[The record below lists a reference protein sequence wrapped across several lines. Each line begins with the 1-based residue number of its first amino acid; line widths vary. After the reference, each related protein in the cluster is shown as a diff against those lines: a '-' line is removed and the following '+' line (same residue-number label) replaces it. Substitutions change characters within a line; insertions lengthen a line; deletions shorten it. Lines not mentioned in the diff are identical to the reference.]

1 LPISTPLSLCYRLG
15 MPVPRSESTATP
27 HGQRT
32 LAALS
37 AAQLTASKRPFLQYL
52 TSLIQTAR
60 WQLFAAVLI
69 MTFTSLTEG
78 LGVALLFPILQVA
91 GFNLANQGHVGHY
104 TGEVRDL
111 LVLSG
116 LRPSLWLA
124 TLLLI
129 FMLLMAL
136 RSLFSR
142 IQSVLTFRTAL
153 GYELALSRRLYQAI
167 INADWLF
174 LVRRRSSD
182 FTHALT
188 AELAR
193 VATCT
198 YLLIGALANGI
209 LALVYIAIALKL
221 SAGMTLLVLATG
233 AVLLLLSRR
242 WMRDVHRGG
251 SAVSESVSEVYS
263 AATEHLQN
271 LKAMKFYDAQTS
283 DLEMFSSLQSSAL
296 QQSLQNTRSQAAAA
310 FWFEAGSLLVLGAI
324 IFASLQILNVA
335 PASILLLLA
344 VFTRLFPRLA
354 AGQSQLQAFLTELPA
369 FENLMTIYQECVAN
383 AEVPSGPGPPP
394 DLSPAHEI
402 RLDHVGFRYE
412 PDRPLVLD
420 DLSLAI
426 AAGRVTAIVGSSG
439 AGKSTVA
446 DLINGLL
453 APLTGQVLVDGVE
466 LTPQTA
472 RAWRRHVGYV
482 AQDTVLFHDTV
493 RNNLRWANPDASEK
507 EMRESLGL
515 AAAEFVFEL
524 PQGLDTTVGDRGM
537 LLSHGQRQRIAL
549 ARALLRK
556 PGLLI
561 LDEAT
566 SSLDFDNEKRILDAI
581 ERLQGRATVL
591 LIAHRISAIQ
601 RAEIIYV
608 IENGRVA
615 ESGDWQSLSNQPSH
629 RVGSLFR
636 LQDAMA

>member
-1 LPISTPLSLCYRLG
+1 
-15 MPVPRSESTATP
+15 MPVPRNESAP

-32 LAALS
+32 FAAS
-37 AAQLTASKRPFLQYL
+37 SKHPFLQYIA
-52 TSLIQTAR
+52 SLIQTAR
-60 WQLFAAVLI
+60 WQLVAAVII
-69 MTFTSLTEG
+69 MTVASLTEG

-111 LVLSG
+111 LVRSG

-124 TLLLI
+124 SLLLI

-136 RSLFSR
+136 RSLFGR
-142 IQSVLTFRTAL
+142 MQSVLTLRTAL
-153 GYELALSRRLYQAI
+153 TYELSLGRRLYQAI
-167 INADWLF
+167 IHADWLF

-188 AELAR
+188 GELTR
-193 VATCT
+193 VSACT
-198 YLLIGALANGI
+198 FLLIGALANGI

-221 SAGMTLLVLATG
+221 SAGMTSLVLATG

-242 WMRDVHRGG
+242 WMRAVHRSGT
-251 SAVSESVSEVYS
+251 AVSESVSEVYS

-271 LKAMKFYDAQTS
+271 LKAMKFYDAQSS
-283 DLEMFSSLQSSAL
+283 DLAMFSSLQSSAL
-296 QQSLQNTRSQAAAA
+296 QQTLESTRGQAAAA
-310 FWFEAGSLLVLGAI
+310 FWFEAGSLIVLGII
-324 IFASLQILNVA
+324 IFASLQILRVA

-344 VFTRLFPRLA
+344 VFTRLFPSLA
-354 AGQSQLQAFLTELPA
+354 ATQGQLQAFFGELPA
-369 FENLMTIYQECVAN
+369 FENLMTIYRECAAN
-383 AEVPSGPGPPP
+383 AEVPGANGAGPA
-394 DLSPAHEI
+394 LAHEI
-402 RLDHVGFRYE
+402 RLERVGFRYDA
-412 PDRPLVLD
+412 DRPLVLK
-420 DLSLAI
+420 DLSLTI
-426 AAGRVTAIVGSSG
+426 AAGKVTAIVGSSG

-446 DLINGLL
+446 DLVNGLL
-453 APLTGQVLVDGVE
+453 SPGTGRVLIDGAE
-466 LTPQTA
+466 LTPPAA

-493 RNNLRWANPDASEK
+493 RANLRWANPDASEQ
-507 EMRESLGL
+507 EMKESLSL

-549 ARALLRK
+549 ARALLRR

-581 ERLQGRATVL
+581 AQLKGRATVL
-591 LIAHRISAIQ
+591 LIAHRVSAIQ
-601 RAEIIYV
+601 RADMIFL
-608 IENGRVA
+608 IENGSVA
-615 ESGDWQSLSNQPSH
+615 ESGDWQTLSNQPSQ

-636 LQDAMA
+636 LQDVLA

>member
-1 LPISTPLSLCYRLG
+1 
-15 MPVPRSESTATP
+15 MPESPTESTATP

-32 LAALS
+32 LAAL
-37 AAQLTASKRPFLQYL
+37 ASGASSKSNFLQYIS
-52 TSLIQTAR
+52 SLLRISR
-60 WQLFAAVLI
+60 WQLIAAVVI
-69 MTFTSLTEG
+69 MTVTSLTEG

-111 LVLSG
+111 LVRSG

-124 TLLLI
+124 SLLLI

-142 IQSVLTFRTAL
+142 IQSVLTLRTAL
-153 GYELALSRRLYQAI
+153 NYELSLGRRLYQAI

-174 LVRRRSSD
+174 LARRRSSD

-188 AELAR
+188 GELTR
-193 VATCT
+193 VSTCT
-198 YLLIGALANGI
+198 FLLIGTLANAI
-209 LALVYIAIALKL
+209 LALVYIAVALKL
-221 SAGMTLLVLATG
+221 SAGMTSLVLATG
-233 AVLLLLSRR
+233 AILLLLSRR
-242 WMRDVHRGG
+242 WMRAIHRSGT
-251 SAVSESVSEVYS
+251 AVSESVSEVYS

-283 DLEMFSSLQSSAL
+283 DLAMFSSLQSSAL
-296 QQSLQNTRSQAAAA
+296 QQTLESTRSQAAAA
-310 FWFEAGSLLVLGAI
+310 FWFEAGSLIVLGAI
-324 IFASLQILNVA
+324 IFASLQVLNVA

-354 AGQSQLQAFLTELPA
+354 ATQGQLQAFLGELPA
-369 FENLMTIYQECVAN
+369 FENLMTMYRECVAN
-383 AEVPSGPGPPP
+383 AEVPGAASSGPA
-394 DLSPAHEI
+394 LAHEI
-402 RLDHVGFRYE
+402 RLERVGFRYDA
-412 PDRPLVLD
+412 DRPLVLR
-420 DLSLAI
+420 DLSLTI
-426 AAGRVTAIVGSSG
+426 AAGKVTAIVGSSG

-446 DLINGLL
+446 DLVNGLL
-453 APLTGQVLVDGVE
+453 SPGAGRVLIDGAE
-466 LTPQTA
+466 LTPQAA
-472 RAWRRHVGYV
+472 RAWRRHV

-493 RNNLRWANPDASEK
+493 RANLRWANPDASEQ
-507 EMRESLGL
+507 EMKESLSL

-591 LIAHRISAIQ
+591 LIAHRVSAIQ

-615 ESGDWQSLSNQPSH
+615 ESGDWQSLSNKPSN

-636 LQDAMA
+636 LQDALA

>member
-1 LPISTPLSLCYRLG
+1 

-52 TSLIQTAR
+52 TSLIQIAR

-111 LVLSG
+111 LVRSG

-296 QQSLQNTRSQAAAA
+296 QRSLENTRSQAAAA

-383 AEVPSGPGPPP
+383 AEVPSAAEPGPAP

-402 RLDHVGFRYE
+402 RLEHVAFRYE
-412 PDRPLVLD
+412 PDRPMVLD

-453 APLTGQVLVDGVE
+453 APVTGQVLVDGVE

-636 LQDAMA
+636 LQDALA

>member
-1 LPISTPLSLCYRLG
+1 MS
-15 MPVPRSESTATP
+15 VPRGESAP
-27 HGQRT
+27 LGQRT
-32 LAALS
+32 LAAS
-37 AAQLTASKRPFLQYL
+37 SKRPFLQYIA
-52 TSLIQTAR
+52 SLIEISR
-60 WQLFAAVLI
+60 WQLVAAVII
-69 MTFTSLTEG
+69 MTVTSLTEG

-104 TGEVRDL
+104 TGEVRNL
-111 LVLSG
+111 LVRSG

-124 TLLLI
+124 SLLLI

-142 IQSVLTFRTAL
+142 MQSVLTLRTAL
-153 GYELALSRRLYQAI
+153 TYELSLGRRLYQAI

-188 AELAR
+188 GELSR
-193 VATCT
+193 VSACT
-198 YLLIGALANGI
+198 YLLIGTLGNAI

-221 SAGMTLLVLATG
+221 SAGMTSLVLATG
-233 AVLLLLSRR
+233 VALLLLSRR
-242 WMRDVHRGG
+242 WMRAVHRSGT
-251 SAVSESVSEVYS
+251 AVSESVSEVYS

-283 DLEMFSSLQSSAL
+283 DLAMFSSLQSSAL
-296 QQSLQNTRSQAAAA
+296 QQTLESTRSQAAAA
-310 FWFEAGSLLVLGAI
+310 FWFEAGSLIVLGTI
-324 IFASLQILNVA
+324 IVASLQILNVA

-354 AGQSQLQAFLTELPA
+354 ATQGQLQAFLSELPA
-369 FENLMTIYQECVAN
+369 FENVMTMYHDCVAN
-383 AEVPSGPGPPP
+383 AEVSGATSSGAA
-394 DLSPAHEI
+394 LAHEI
-402 RLDHVGFRYE
+402 RLERVAFRYDA
-412 PDRPLVLD
+412 DRPLVLK
-420 DLSLAI
+420 DLSLTI
-426 AAGRVTAIVGSSG
+426 AAGKVTAIVGSSG
-439 AGKSTVA
+439 TGKSTVA
-446 DLINGLL
+446 DLVNGLL
-453 APLTGQVLVDGVE
+453 SPGTGRVLIDGAE
-466 LTPQTA
+466 LTPQAA

-493 RNNLRWANPDASEK
+493 RANLRWANPEASER
-507 EMRESLGL
+507 EMKESLSL

-549 ARALLRK
+549 ARALLRR

-581 ERLQGRATVL
+581 EQLKGRATVL
-591 LIAHRISAIQ
+591 LIAHRVSAIQ
-601 RAEIIYV
+601 RADMIYL
-608 IENGRVA
+608 IENGLVA
-615 ESGDWQSLSNQPSH
+615 ESGDWQSLSSRPSQ

-636 LQDAMA
+636 LQDALA

>member
-1 LPISTPLSLCYRLG
+1 
-15 MPVPRSESTATP
+15 MPVPRSDS
-27 HGQRT
+27 T
-32 LAALS
+32 LAA
-37 AAQLTASKRPFLQYL
+37 RPLLQYIS
-52 TSLIQTAR
+52 SLIQIAR
-60 WQLFAAVLI
+60 WQLFAAVVI

-104 TGEVRDL
+104 TGEVRAL
-111 LVLSG
+111 LVYSG

-124 TLLLI
+124 FLLSI

-136 RSLFSR
+136 RSLFNR
-142 IQSVLTFRTAL
+142 VQSVLTFRTVL
-153 GYELALSRRLYQAI
+153 TFELALSRRLYQAI

-188 AELAR
+188 AELTR

-198 YLLIGALANGI
+198 YLLIGTVSSAI
-209 LALVYIAIALKL
+209 LSLVYIAIALKL
-221 SAGMTLLVLATG
+221 SAGMTSLVLATG
-233 AVLLLLSRR
+233 AILLLLSRR
-242 WMRDVHRGG
+242 WMRSVHQSGT
-251 SAVSESVSEVYS
+251 AVSESMSEVYS

-283 DLEMFSSLQSSAL
+283 DLAMFSSLQSSAL
-296 QQSLQNTRSQAAAA
+296 QQSFDNTRDQAAAA
-310 FWFEAGSLLVLGAI
+310 FWFEAGSLLLLGAI

-344 VFTRLFPRLA
+344 VFTRLFPRLE
-354 AGQSQLQAFLTELPA
+354 AGQSQLQAFLSEVPA
-369 FENLMTIYQECVAN
+369 FENLMRIQAECVAN
-383 AEVPSGPGPPP
+383 AEIPAAASPGPA
-394 DLSPAHEI
+394 LAHEI
-402 RLDHVGFRYE
+402 RLERVSFRYE
-412 PDRPLVLD
+412 IERPLVLD
-420 DLSLAI
+420 DLSLTI
-426 AAGRVTAIVGSSG
+426 AAGKVTAIVGSSG
-439 AGKSTVA
+439 AGKSTVV
-446 DLINGLL
+446 DLVNGLL
-453 APLTGQVLVDGVE
+453 SPLTGRVLVDGVE
-466 LTPQTA
+466 LTPQA
-472 RAWRRHVGYV
+472 AKSWRRHVGYV

-493 RNNLRWANPDASEK
+493 RANLRWANPDATEQ
-507 EMRESLGL
+507 EMHESLGL
-515 AAAEFVFEL
+515 AAADFVFAL
-524 PQGLDTTVGDRGM
+524 PKGLDTTVGDRGM

-566 SSLDFDNEKRILDAI
+566 SSLDFDNENRILEAI
-581 ERLQGRATVL
+581 EQLLSRTTVL

-601 RAEIIYV
+601 RAAMIYV

-615 ESGDWQSLSNQPSH
+615 EYGDWQSLISRPSH

-636 LQDAMA
+636 LQDALA

>member
-1 LPISTPLSLCYRLG
+1 
-15 MPVPRSESTATP
+15 MPDPSSDPTASPPR
-27 HGQRT
+27 QRT
-32 LAALS
+32 RAAS
-37 AAQLTASKRPFLQYL
+37 QRPFLQYIS
-52 TSLIQTAR
+52 SLMQIVR
-60 WQLFAAVLI
+60 WQLLASVLI

-104 TGEVRDL
+104 TGEVREI
-111 LVLSG
+111 LVRSG

-124 TLLLI
+124 TLLML
-129 FMLLMAL
+129 FLLLMAL

-142 IQSVLTFRTAL
+142 VQSVLTFRTAL
-153 GYELALSRRLYQAI
+153 TYELSLSRRLYQAI

-188 AELAR
+188 AELSR
-193 VATCT
+193 VTTCT
-198 YLLIGALANGI
+198 FLLIGTLANTI
-209 LALVYIAIALKL
+209 LALVYIALALKL
-221 SAGMTLLVLATG
+221 SAGMTSLVLATG
-233 AVLLLLSRR
+233 ALLLLLSRR
-242 WMRDVHRGG
+242 WMRAVHQSGT
-251 SAVSESVSEVYS
+251 AVSESVSEVYS

-283 DLEMFSSLQSSAL
+283 DLAMFSSLQSSAL
-296 QQSLQNTRSQAAAA
+296 QQSFSNTRSQAAAA
-310 FWFEAGSLLVLGAI
+310 FWFEAGSLVVLGGI

-344 VFTRLFPRLA
+344 VFTRLFPRLTA
-354 AGQSQLQAFLTELPA
+354 AQSQLQAFLGELPA
-369 FENLMTIYQECVAN
+369 FENVTTMYHECLAN
-383 AEVPSGPGPPP
+383 AEVPGLGAAGPA
-394 DLSPAHEI
+394 LAHEI
-402 RLDHVGFRYE
+402 RLEQVSFRYDAE
-412 PDRPLVLD
+412 RPLVLD
-420 DLSLAI
+420 DLSLTI
-426 AAGRVTAIVGSSG
+426 ATGRVTAIVGSSG

-446 DLINGLL
+446 DLVNGLL
-453 APLTGQVLVDGVE
+453 SPLTGRVLVDGVA

-493 RNNLRWANPDASEK
+493 RANLHWANPGASEH
-507 EMRESLGL
+507 EMRESLSL
-515 AAAEFVFEL
+515 AAAEFVYEL

-581 ERLQGRATVL
+581 ERLQGRTTVL
-591 LIAHRISAIQ
+591 MIAHRVSAIQ
-601 RAEIIYV
+601 LAEMIFV
-608 IENGRVA
+608 IEDGRVA
-615 ESGDWQSLSNQPSH
+615 ESGDWQSLSTRPSR

-636 LQDAMA
+636 LQDALA

>member
-1 LPISTPLSLCYRLG
+1 

-37 AAQLTASKRPFLQYL
+37 AAQLAASKRPFLQYL
-52 TSLIQTAR
+52 TSLIQIAR

-198 YLLIGALANGI
+198 YLLIGALANSI

-296 QQSLQNTRSQAAAA
+296 QQSLENTRSQAAAA

-383 AEVPSGPGPPP
+383 AEVPSAAGPGPQP
-394 DLSPAHEI
+394 DLRPAHEI
-402 RLDHVGFRYE
+402 RLEHVGFRYE

-453 APLTGQVLVDGVE
+453 APVTGQVLVDGVE

-472 RAWRRHVGYV
+472 RAWRRQVGYV

-615 ESGDWQSLSNQPSH
+615 ESGDWQSLSNKPSH

-636 LQDAMA
+636 LQDALA

>member
-1 LPISTPLSLCYRLG
+1 
-15 MPVPRSESTATP
+15 MPFPRSDSPAIP
-27 HGQRT
+27 HGQKT
-32 LAALS
+32 FAALS
-37 AAQLTASKRPFLQYL
+37 GSRLAASKRPFLQYL
-52 TSLIQTAR
+52 SSLSQIAR
-60 WQLFAAVLI
+60 WQLIAAVVI

-111 LVLSG
+111 LLRSG
-116 LRPSLWLA
+116 LRPTLWLA

-142 IQSVLTFRTAL
+142 MQSVLTFRTVL
-153 GYELALSRRLYQAI
+153 TYELALSRRLYQAI

-188 AELAR
+188 AELTR

-198 YLLIGALANGI
+198 YLLIGTLANTI

-221 SAGMTLLVLATG
+221 SAGMTSLVLATG
-233 AVLLLLSRR
+233 AALLLFSRR
-242 WMRDVHRGG
+242 WMRAVHASGT
-251 SAVSESVSEVYS
+251 AVSESVSEVYS

-296 QQSLQNTRSQAAAA
+296 QQSLHNTRGQAAAA
-310 FWFEAGSLLVLGAI
+310 FWFEAGSLTVLGAI

-335 PASILLLLA
+335 PASMLLLLA

-354 AGQSQLQAFLTELPA
+354 AGQSQLQAFLSELPA
-369 FENLMTIYQECVAN
+369 YENLMTIYRECVAN
-383 AEVPSGPGPPP
+383 AEVSGAIGPGPT
-394 DLSPAHEI
+394 LAREI
-402 RLDHVGFRYE
+402 LLDRVGFRYDTE
-412 PDRPLVLD
+412 RPLVLEN
-420 DLSLAI
+420 LSLTI
-426 AAGRVTAIVGSSG
+426 PAGKVTAIVGSSG

-446 DLINGLL
+446 DLVNGLL
-453 APLTGQVLVDGVE
+453 SPITGRVLVDGVE

-493 RNNLRWANPDASEK
+493 RTNLRWANPDASEQ

-581 ERLQGRATVL
+581 ERLKGRATVL
-591 LIAHRISAIQ
+591 LIAHRVSAIQ
-601 RAEIIYV
+601 RAEMIYV
-608 IENGRVA
+608 IEHGCVA
-615 ESGDWQSLSNQPSH
+615 ESGDWQSLSSRPSH

-636 LQDAMA
+636 LQDALA

>member
-1 LPISTPLSLCYRLG
+1 
-15 MPVPRSESTATP
+15 MPVPRSEST
-27 HGQRT
+27 
-32 LAALS
+32 LAA
-37 AAQLTASKRPFLQYL
+37 RPLLQYIS
-52 TSLIQTAR
+52 SLIQIAR
-60 WQLFAAVLI
+60 WQLFAAVVI

-104 TGEVRDL
+104 TGEVRAL
-111 LVLSG
+111 LVYSG

-124 TLLLI
+124 FLLSI

-136 RSLFSR
+136 RSLFNR
-142 IQSVLTFRTAL
+142 VQSVLTFRTVL
-153 GYELALSRRLYQAI
+153 TFELALSRRLYQAI
-167 INADWLF
+167 INSDWLF

-188 AELAR
+188 AELTR

-198 YLLIGALANGI
+198 YLLIGTVSSAI
-209 LALVYIAIALKL
+209 LSLVYIAIALKL
-221 SAGMTLLVLATG
+221 SAGMTSLVLATG
-233 AVLLLLSRR
+233 AALLLVSRR
-242 WMRDVHRGG
+242 WMRSVHQSGT
-251 SAVSESVSEVYS
+251 AVSESMSEVYS

-283 DLEMFSSLQSSAL
+283 DLEMFSSLQTSAL
-296 QQSLQNTRSQAAAA
+296 QQSFDNTRDQAAAA
-310 FWFEAGSLLVLGAI
+310 FWFEAGSLLLLGGI

-344 VFTRLFPRLA
+344 VFTRLFPRLE
-354 AGQSQLQAFLTELPA
+354 AGQSQLQAFLSEVPA
-369 FENLMTIYQECVAN
+369 FENLMRIQSECVAN
-383 AEVPSGPGPPP
+383 AEIPATAGPGPAM
-394 DLSPAHEI
+394 AHEI
-402 RLDHVGFRYE
+402 QLERVSFRYE
-412 PDRPLVLD
+412 TDRPLVLD
-420 DLSLAI
+420 DLSLSI
-426 AAGRVTAIVGSSG
+426 AAGKVTAIVGSSG

-446 DLINGLL
+446 DLVDGLL
-453 APLTGQVLVDGVE
+453 SPLTGRVLVDGVE
-466 LTPQTA
+466 LTPQAA
-472 RAWRRHVGYV
+472 RSWRRHVGYV

-493 RNNLRWANPDASEK
+493 RANLRWANPDATEQ
-507 EMRESLGL
+507 EMQESLSL
-515 AAAEFVFEL
+515 AAADFVFAL

-566 SSLDFDNEKRILDAI
+566 SSLDFDNENRILEAI
-581 ERLQGRATVL
+581 EQLHSRTTVL

-601 RAEIIYV
+601 RAAMIYV

-615 ESGDWQSLSNQPSH
+615 ESGDWQSLISHPSH

-636 LQDAMA
+636 LQDALA

>member
-1 LPISTPLSLCYRLG
+1 
-15 MPVPRSESTATP
+15 MPFPRSDSPATP

-32 LAALS
+32 FVALS
-37 AAQLTASKRPFLQYL
+37 AGRLAASKRPFLQYL
-52 TSLIQTAR
+52 SSLIQIAR
-60 WQLFAAVLI
+60 WQLIAAVVI

-111 LVLSG
+111 LLRSG
-116 LRPSLWLA
+116 LRPTLWLA

-142 IQSVLTFRTAL
+142 MQSVLTFRTVL
-153 GYELALSRRLYQAI
+153 TYELALSRRLYQAI

-188 AELAR
+188 AELTR

-198 YLLIGALANGI
+198 YLLIGTLANTI

-221 SAGMTLLVLATG
+221 SAGMTSLVLATG
-233 AVLLLLSRR
+233 AVLLLVSRR
-242 WMRDVHRGG
+242 WMRAVHESGT
-251 SAVSESVSEVYS
+251 AVSESVSEVYS

-296 QQSLQNTRSQAAAA
+296 QQSLNNTRGQAAAA
-310 FWFEAGSLLVLGAI
+310 FWFEAGSLIVLGAI

-335 PASILLLLA
+335 PASMLLLLA

-354 AGQSQLQAFLTELPA
+354 AGQSQLQAFLSELPA
-369 FENLMTIYQECVAN
+369 FENLMTIYGECVAN
-383 AEVPSGPGPPP
+383 AEVPGAIGPGPT
-394 DLSPAHEI
+394 LAHEI
-402 RLDHVGFRYE
+402 RLDRVGFRYDTE
-412 PDRPLVLD
+412 RPLVLEN
-420 DLSLAI
+420 LSLTI
-426 AAGRVTAIVGSSG
+426 AAGKVTAIVGSSG

-446 DLINGLL
+446 DLVNGLL
-453 APLTGQVLVDGVE
+453 SPITGRVLVDGVE

-493 RNNLRWANPDASEK
+493 RTNLRWANPDASEQ

-581 ERLQGRATVL
+581 ERLKGRATVL
-591 LIAHRISAIQ
+591 LIAHRVSAIQ
-601 RAEIIYV
+601 RAEMIYV
-608 IENGRVA
+608 IEDGRVA
-615 ESGDWQSLSNQPSH
+615 ESGDWQSLSSRPSH

-636 LQDAMA
+636 LQDALA

>member
-1 LPISTPLSLCYRLG
+1 

-52 TSLIQTAR
+52 TSLIQIAR

-263 AATEHLQN
+263 AASEHLQN

-296 QQSLQNTRSQAAAA
+296 QRSLENTRSQAAAA

-383 AEVPSGPGPPP
+383 AEVPSAAEPGPAP

-402 RLDHVGFRYE
+402 RLEHVAFRYE
-412 PDRPLVLD
+412 PDRPMVLD

-453 APLTGQVLVDGVE
+453 APVTGQVLVDGVE

-636 LQDAMA
+636 LQDALA

>member
-1 LPISTPLSLCYRLG
+1 
-15 MPVPRSESTATP
+15 MPVPRSESAP
-27 HGQRT
+27 DAAVSLGR
-32 LAALS
+32 LAS
-37 AAQLTASKRPFLQYL
+37 SKRPFLQYIS
-52 TSLIQTAR
+52 SLIQISR
-60 WQLFAAVLI
+60 WQLIAAVVI
-69 MTFTSLTEG
+69 MTVTSLTEG

-111 LVLSG
+111 LVRSG

-124 TLLLI
+124 SLLLI

-142 IQSVLTFRTAL
+142 MQSVLTLRTAL
-153 GYELALSRRLYQAI
+153 NYELSLGRRLYQAI

-188 AELAR
+188 GELTR
-193 VATCT
+193 VSTCT
-198 YLLIGALANGI
+198 YLLIGTLGNAI

-221 SAGMTLLVLATG
+221 SAGMTSLVLATG
-233 AVLLLLSRR
+233 AILLLLSRS
-242 WMRDVHRGG
+242 WMRAVHQSGT
-251 SAVSESVSEVYS
+251 AVSESVSEVYS

-283 DLEMFSSLQSSAL
+283 DLAMFSSLQSSAL
-296 QQSLQNTRSQAAAA
+296 QQTLQSTRSQAAAA
-310 FWFEAGSLLVLGAI
+310 FWFEAGSLIVLGAI

-354 AGQSQLQAFLTELPA
+354 ATQGQLQAFLSELPA
-369 FENLMTIYQECVAN
+369 FENLMSIYRECVAN
-383 AEVPSGPGPPP
+383 AEVPGATGSGPA
-394 DLSPAHEI
+394 LAHEI
-402 RLDHVGFRYE
+402 RLERVAFRYDA
-412 PDRPLVLD
+412 DRPVVLK
-420 DLSLAI
+420 DLSLTI

-446 DLINGLL
+446 DLVNGLL
-453 APLTGQVLVDGVE
+453 SPGTGRVLIDGAE
-466 LTPQTA
+466 LTPQAA

-493 RNNLRWANPDASEK
+493 RANLRWANPNASEQ
-507 EMRESLGL
+507 EMKESLSL

-581 ERLQGRATVL
+581 EQLKGRATVL
-591 LIAHRISAIQ
+591 LIAHRVSAIQ
-601 RAEIIYV
+601 RADMIYL
-608 IENGRVA
+608 IENGSVA
-615 ESGDWQSLSNQPSH
+615 ESGDWQTLSSRPSQ

-636 LQDAMA
+636 LQDALA

>member
-1 LPISTPLSLCYRLG
+1 MRI
-15 MPVPRSESTATP
+15 
-27 HGQRT
+27 
-32 LAALS
+32 
-37 AAQLTASKRPFLQYL
+37 
-52 TSLIQTAR
+52 AR
-60 WQLFAAVLI
+60 WQMFASVII

-104 TGEVRDL
+104 TGEVRAL
-111 LVLSG
+111 LVRSALP
-116 LRPSLWLA
+116 PSLWLA

-142 IQSVLTFRTAL
+142 VQSVLTFRTAL
-153 GYELALSRRLYQAI
+153 TYELALGNRLYQAI

-188 AELAR
+188 AELTR

-198 YLLIGALANGI
+198 YLLIGTLANAI
-209 LALVYIAIALKL
+209 LALVYIALALKL
-221 SAGMTLLVLATG
+221 SAGMTGLVLATG
-233 AVLLLLSRR
+233 AALLLLSRR
-242 WMRDVHRGG
+242 WMRAVHESGT
-251 SAVSESVSEVYS
+251 AVSESVSEVYS

-271 LKAMKFYDAQTS
+271 LKAMKFCDAQSS
-283 DLEMFSSLQSSAL
+283 DLAMFSSLQSSAL
-296 QQSLQNTRSQAAAA
+296 QQSLNNTRSQAAAA
-310 FWFEAGSLLVLGAI
+310 FWFEAGSLMVLGAI
-324 IFASLQILNVA
+324 VFASLQVLNVA
-335 PASILLLLA
+335 PASVLLLLA
-344 VFTRLFPRLA
+344 VFTRLIPRLA
-354 AGQSQLQAFLTELPA
+354 AGQNQLQAFLSELPA
-369 FENLMTIYQECVAN
+369 FENLMTIYRECVAN
-383 AEVPSGPGPPP
+383 AEVGGAAGHGPA
-394 DLSPAHEI
+394 LAHEI
-402 RLDHVGFRYE
+402 RLERVGFRY
-412 PDRPLVLD
+412 DALRPMVLE
-420 DLSLAI
+420 DLSLTI

-446 DLINGLL
+446 DLVNGLL
-453 APLTGQVLVDGVE
+453 SPASGRVLVDGVE
-466 LTPQTA
+466 LTPQAA

-493 RNNLRWANPDASEK
+493 RANLRWAYPEASEQ
-507 EMRESLGL
+507 EMTECLRL
-515 AAAEFVFEL
+515 AAAEFVFDL

-549 ARALLRK
+549 GRALLRK
-556 PGLLI
+556 PALLI

-566 SSLDFDNEKRILDAI
+566 SSLDLDNETRILDAI
-581 ERLQGRATVL
+581 ERLQGRATIL

-601 RAEIIYV
+601 RAQIIYV

-615 ESGDWQSLSNQPSH
+615 ESGDWQSLSQRPSH

-636 LQDAMA
+636 LQDALA

>member
-1 LPISTPLSLCYRLG
+1 
-15 MPVPRSESTATP
+15 MPVPRSDITATQ
-27 HGQRT
+27 HGQ
-32 LAALS
+32 ALS
-37 AAQLTASKRPFLQYL
+37 ATSSRRPILEYIS
-52 TSLIQTAR
+52 SLLSIAR
-60 WQLFAAVLI
+60 WQLCAAVVL
-69 MTFTSLTEG
+69 MTITSLTEG

-104 TGEVRDL
+104 TGEVRTL
-111 LVLSG
+111 LEHSRL
-116 LRPSLWLA
+116 PPTLWLA

-142 IQSVLTFRTAL
+142 VQSVFIFRTAL
-153 GYELALSRRLYQAI
+153 TYELALSQRLYQAI

-174 LVRRRSSD
+174 LVRRRASD

-198 YLLIGALANGI
+198 YLFIGALANAI
-209 LALVYIAIALKL
+209 LALVYIALALKL
-221 SAGMTLLVLATG
+221 SAGMTSLVLAAG
-233 AVLLLLSRR
+233 AVLLLISRR
-242 WMRDVHRGG
+242 WMRAVHQSGA
-251 SAVSESVSEVYS
+251 AVSESVSEVYA

-283 DLEMFSSLQSSAL
+283 DLAMFSSLQSSAL
-296 QQSLQNTRSQAAAA
+296 QQSLNNTRSQAAAA

-344 VFTRLFPRLA
+344 VFTRLIPRLA
-354 AGQSQLQAFLTELPA
+354 AGQNQLQAFLSELPA
-369 FENLMTIYQECVAN
+369 FENMMQMNRECLAN
-383 AEVPSGPGPPP
+383 AEVPAASGFGP
-394 DLSPAHEI
+394 SWAHEI
-402 RLDHVGFRYE
+402 RLLGVGFRY
-412 PDRPLVLD
+412 DAQRPLVLD
-420 DLSLAI
+420 DLSLTI
-426 AAGRVTAIVGSSG
+426 SAGRITAIVGSSG

-446 DLINGLL
+446 DLVNGLL
-453 APLTGQVLVDGVE
+453 SPNTGQVLLDGAE
-466 LTPQTA
+466 LTPQAA
-472 RAWRRHVGYV
+472 RAWRRQVGYV

-493 RNNLRWANPDASEK
+493 RANLQWAKPDASEP
-507 EMRESLGL
+507 EMSESLHL
-515 AAAEFVFEL
+515 AAAEFVFDL
-524 PQGLDTTVGDRGM
+524 PQGLDTTVGDRGV

-566 SSLDFDNEKRILDAI
+566 NSLDFDSEKRILDSI
-581 ERLQGRATVL
+581 TRLQGSTTVL
-591 LIAHRISAIQ
+591 LIAHRMSAIQ
-601 RAEIIYV
+601 RAEMIYV
-608 IENGRVA
+608 LENGSVV
-615 ESGDWQSLSNQPSH
+615 ESGDWQKLSSTAAS

-636 LQDAMA
+636 LQDALA

>member
-1 LPISTPLSLCYRLG
+1 
-15 MPVPRSESTATP
+15 MPVPRSESTP

-32 LAALS
+32 LAAFS
-37 AAQLTASKRPFLQYL
+37 ADQLAASKRPFLQYVS
-52 TSLIQTAR
+52 SLIEISR
-60 WQLFAAVLI
+60 WQLIAAVVI

-104 TGEVRDL
+104 TGEVRNL
-111 LVLSG
+111 LVRSG

-124 TLLLI
+124 SLLLI

-142 IQSVLTFRTAL
+142 MQSVLTLRTAL
-153 GYELALSRRLYQAI
+153 TYELSLGRRLYQAI

-188 AELAR
+188 AELTR

-198 YLLIGALANGI
+198 YLLIGTLANAI

-221 SAGMTLLVLATG
+221 SAGMTSLVLATG

-242 WMRDVHRGG
+242 WMRAIHQSGT
-251 SAVSESVSEVYS
+251 AVSESVSEVYS

-283 DLEMFSSLQSSAL
+283 DLAMFSSLQSSAL
-296 QQSLQNTRSQAAAA
+296 EQSLESTRSQAAAA
-310 FWFEAGSLLVLGAI
+310 FWFEAGSLIVLGAI
-324 IFASLQILNVA
+324 VFASLQILNVA

-354 AGQSQLQAFLTELPA
+354 AGQSQLQAFLAELPA
-369 FENLMTIYQECVAN
+369 FENLMTVYHECLAN
-383 AEVPSGPGPPP
+383 AEVPGAPGLGPA
-394 DLSPAHEI
+394 LAHEI
-402 RLDHVGFRYE
+402 RLERVGFRYDAE
-412 PDRPLVLD
+412 RPRVLE
-420 DLSLAI
+420 DLSLTI
-426 AAGRVTAIVGSSG
+426 AAGKVTAIVGSSG

-453 APLTGQVLVDGVE
+453 SPDTGRVLIDGAE
-466 LTPQTA
+466 LTPQAA

-482 AQDTVLFHDTV
+482 AQDTVLFHDSV
-493 RNNLRWANPDASEK
+493 RANLRWANPDASEQ
-507 EMRESLGL
+507 EMRESLSL

-581 ERLQGRATVL
+581 EQLKGRATVL
-591 LIAHRISAIQ
+591 LIAHRVSAIQ
-601 RAEIIYV
+601 RADMIYV
-608 IENGRVA
+608 IENGSVA
-615 ESGDWQSLSNQPSH
+615 ESGDWQSLSSRPSH

-636 LQDAMA
+636 LQDALA

>member
-1 LPISTPLSLCYRLG
+1 

-27 HGQRT
+27 HRQRT
-32 LAALS
+32 LTALS
-37 AAQLTASKRPFLQYL
+37 AAQLAASKRPFLQYL
-52 TSLIQTAR
+52 SSLIQTAR

-111 LVLSG
+111 LVRSG

-193 VATCT
+193 VETCT
-198 YLLIGALANGI
+198 YLLIGALANAI

-242 WMRDVHRGG
+242 WMRAVHQGG

-296 QQSLQNTRSQAAAA
+296 RQSLSNTRSQAAAA
-310 FWFEAGSLLVLGAI
+310 FWFEAGSLIVLGGI

-354 AGQSQLQAFLTELPA
+354 AGQGQLQAFLTELPA
-369 FENLMTIYQECVAN
+369 FENLMTIYRECVAN
-383 AEVPSGPGPPP
+383 AEVPAAAGPGPAPSLEP
-394 DLSPAHEI
+394 SISPAHEI
-402 RLDHVGFRYE
+402 RLEHVTFRYE

-439 AGKSTVA
+439 AGKSTIA
-446 DLINGLL
+446 DLVNGLL
-453 APLTGQVLVDGVE
+453 SPITGQVLIDGVE

-591 LIAHRISAIQ
+591 LIAHRVSAIQ

-615 ESGDWQSLSNQPSH
+615 ESGDWQSLSNQPSN

-636 LQDAMA
+636 LQDALA

>member
-1 LPISTPLSLCYRLG
+1 

-27 HGQRT
+27 HGQRA

-37 AAQLTASKRPFLQYL
+37 AAQLAASKRPFLQYL
-52 TSLIQTAR
+52 SSLVQTAR

-111 LVLSG
+111 LLLSG

-142 IQSVLTFRTAL
+142 VQSVLTFRTAL

-167 INADWLF
+167 ISADWLF

-242 WMRDVHRGG
+242 WMRAVHQGG

-296 QQSLQNTRSQAAAA
+296 QQSLENTRSQAAAA

-354 AGQSQLQAFLTELPA
+354 AGQGQLQAFLTELPA
-369 FENLMTIYQECVAN
+369 FENLMTIYQECQAN
-383 AEVPSGPGPPP
+383 AEVPSAAGPGPQP

-402 RLDHVGFRYE
+402 RLDHVSFRYE

-420 DLSLAI
+420 DLSLTI
-426 AAGRVTAIVGSSG
+426 AAGKVTAIVGSSG

-453 APLTGQVLVDGVE
+453 APVTGQVLVDGVE
-466 LTPQTA
+466 LAPQTA

-591 LIAHRISAIQ
+591 LIAHRVSAIQ

-615 ESGDWQSLSNQPSH
+615 ESGDWQSLSNKPSN

-636 LQDAMA
+636 LQDALA

>member
-1 LPISTPLSLCYRLG
+1 
-15 MPVPRSESTATP
+15 MPVPRSDS
-27 HGQRT
+27 T
-32 LAALS
+32 LAGRSL
-37 AAQLTASKRPFLQYL
+37 LQYIS
-52 TSLIQTAR
+52 SLMEIVR
-60 WQLFAAVLI
+60 WQLFASVLI

-104 TGEVRDL
+104 TGEVRDI
-111 LVLSG
+111 LVRSG

-129 FMLLMAL
+129 FLLLMAL

-142 IQSVLTFRTAL
+142 VQSVLTFRTAL
-153 GYELALSRRLYQAI
+153 TYELSLSRRLYQAI

-174 LVRRRSSD
+174 LERRRSSQ
-182 FTHALT
+182 FTLALP
-188 AELAR
+188 AELSR
-193 VATCT
+193 VTT
-198 YLLIGALANGI
+198 FTFLLIGTLANAI
-209 LALVYIAIALKL
+209 LALVYIALALKL

-233 AVLLLLSRR
+233 ALLLLLSRR
-242 WMRDVHRGG
+242 WMRAVHQSGT
-251 SAVSESVSEVYS
+251 AVSESVSEVYS

-283 DLEMFSSLQSSAL
+283 DLAMFSSLQSSAL
-296 QQSLQNTRSQAAAA
+296 QQSLSNTKSQAAAA

-344 VFTRLFPRLA
+344 VFTRLFPRLTA
-354 AGQSQLQAFLTELPA
+354 AQNQFQAFLGELPA
-369 FENLMTIYQECVAN
+369 FENVMKIYHDCLAN
-383 AEVPSGPGPPP
+383 AEVPGAATGGPA
-394 DLSPAHEI
+394 LAHEV
-402 RLDHVGFRYE
+402 RLERVSFRYDAE
-412 PDRPLVLD
+412 RPLVLD
-420 DLSLAI
+420 DLSLTI

-446 DLINGLL
+446 ALVNGLL
-453 APLTGQVLVDGVE
+453 SPLTGRVLVDGVA

-493 RNNLRWANPDASEK
+493 RANLHWANPGASEH
-507 EMRESLGL
+507 EMRESLSL
-515 AAAEFVFEL
+515 AAAEFVYEL

-581 ERLQGRATVL
+581 ERLQGRTTVL
-591 LIAHRISAIQ
+591 MIAHRVSAIQ
-601 RAEIIYV
+601 LAEMIFV
-608 IENGRVA
+608 LEDGRVA
-615 ESGDWQSLSNQPSH
+615 ESGDWQSLSTRPSP
-629 RVGSLFR
+629 RVGSLFPFLDGLR
-636 LQDAMA
+636 RTPPWGPPS